1 MKIDLKIL
9 KTSETDQFESLIS
22 IFHDVFD
29 MQPTEEASTA
39 HLHKL
44 LRRDSFLVMVATA
57 DDEVI
62 GGLTIYLLDQYY
74 SEKPLAYIY
83 DFAIMEK
90 YQGKGIGKQLLEFA
104 NAYLKKIDVQE
115 AYVAAGQDDEN
126 AVYFYRATRPS
137 KEEAVLHFSYEFT
150 KDQPG

>member
-1 MKIDLKIL
+1 MKIELKIL
-9 KTSETDQFESLIS
+9 KTSETAEFESLIS

-29 MQPTEEASTA
+29 MKSSEEASTA

-57 DDEVI
+57 EEEVI

-74 SEKPLAYIY
+74 SETALAYIY
-83 DFAIMEK
+83 DFAVMKK

-104 NAYLKKIDVQE
+104 NAYCKKIGAQE
-115 AYVAAGQDDEN
+115 AYVEAGKEDDD
-126 AVYFYRATRPS
+126 AVHFYRATKPT
-137 KEEAVLHFSYEFT
+137 KEETVVHFSYEFA
-150 KDQPG
+150 KDQT

>member
-9 KTSETDQFESLIS
+9 KTSETAQFESLIS
-22 IFHDVFD
+22 IFHTAFN
-29 MQPTEEASTA
+29 MQPDEEASTA

-90 YQGKGIGKQLLEFA
+90 YQRKGIGKQLMDFA
-104 NAYLKKIDVQE
+104 NAYCKKIGAQE
-115 AYVAAGQDDEN
+115 AYVEAGQADIN
-126 AVYFYRATRPS
+126 AVSFYRATKPS
-137 KEEAVLHFSYEFT
+137 KEEEVLHFSYDLEN
-150 KDQPG
+150 DQT